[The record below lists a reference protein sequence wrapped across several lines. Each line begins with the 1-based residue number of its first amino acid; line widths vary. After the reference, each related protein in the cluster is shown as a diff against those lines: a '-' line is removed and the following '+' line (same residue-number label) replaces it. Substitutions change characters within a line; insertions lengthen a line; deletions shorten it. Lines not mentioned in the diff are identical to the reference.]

1 MPESIDD
8 DMMARCTEELFESHS
23 ETAQESW
30 TQIHGNIPTEVITG
44 ALGVV
49 GLALCFLGWS
59 KPRQSP
65 ATSRHPAKPR
75 LSACNWRGSVLVR
88 PANLTAG
95 CYLGGWLA
103 IVALNNFA
111 PGEHECLFVVPVVF
125 AGGLLTGLFCAFYR
139 KSMYGVLGLLSGGIV
154 GRYVYFAIVERAT
167 SSLGVNSMWMCMGFF
182 GAFFM
187 LVCLYV
193 GDFSWMIATA
203 LLGAYL
209 AMTSLAEVVLIP
221 YAPNGEEYRAFLTLT
236 RDAVHRRDTEGIFQG
251 LVADSPYLLGPLAGM
266 VGLAFAGVLVQLFL
280 FNKAAATKT
289 RPKDPEADTARLIAA

>member
-1 MPESIDD
+1 MNKHDP
-8 DMMARCTEELFESHS
+8 
-23 ETAQESW
+23 
-30 TQIHGNIPTEVITG
+30 
-44 ALGVV
+44 
-49 GLALCFLGWS
+49 
-59 KPRQSP
+59 
-65 ATSRHPAKPR
+65 
-75 LSACNWRGSVLVR
+75 
-88 PANLTAG
+88 
-95 CYLGGWLA
+95 
-103 IVALNNFA
+103 
-111 PGEHECLFVVPVVF
+111 
-125 AGGLLTGLFCAFYR
+125 
-139 KSMYGVLGLLSGGIV
+139 IV

-251 LVADSPYLLGPLAGM
+251 LVADSPYLLGPLAAM
-266 VGLAFAGVLVQLFL
+266 AGLAFAGVLVQLFL

-289 RPKDPEADTARLIAA
+289 RCGARCRHFRGSTVLRRATPWRSPSSSCVRVRVRRSRRRAPPRVRPTAQVSQQPARLRVLR